1 MAPVKLYYFPLSPP
15 SRAVYLTVQNLK
27 LDVEKTVID
36 TTKKEQLAPE
46 FVKINPQ
53 HTVPT
58 IDDNGFILWESRAIV
73 SYLVSAKAPGSSLYP
88 SDIKK
93 KAIVDA
99 RLFLD
104 QDLWAA
110 TSAIILSIYAHGATT
125 VAEDKKEKVYKILG
139 NLNTFMEGQNYVA
152 GNDLTVADLAL
163 LANISTLYE
172 IGANVNKFKNIAA
185 WYKRLETIPGYQ
197 ENLEGA
203 KGIGNFLRA
212 KMTLKGT
219 WDD

>member
-1 MAPVKLYYFPLSPP
+1 MAPVKLYYFNVSPP
-15 SRAVYLTVQNLK
+15 SRIALLTIRNLK
-27 LDVEKTVID
+27 LDVEIIIINTMKN
-36 TTKKEQLAPE
+36 EQMSPE
-46 FVKINPQ
+46 FMKINPQ
-53 HTVPT
+53 HTIPT
-58 IDDNGFILWESRAIV
+58 IDDNGFILWESRAIA

-104 QDLWAA
+104 QDLFHASEEA
-110 TSAIILSIYAHGATT
+110 MYPIYEQKATT
-125 VAEDKKEKVYKILG
+125 IAEDKKEKIYKILG
-139 NLNTFMEGQNYVA
+139 NLNTFMEGQKYVA
-152 GNDLTVADLAL
+152 GNELTIADLAL
-163 LANISTLYE
+163 LVNISTLYE